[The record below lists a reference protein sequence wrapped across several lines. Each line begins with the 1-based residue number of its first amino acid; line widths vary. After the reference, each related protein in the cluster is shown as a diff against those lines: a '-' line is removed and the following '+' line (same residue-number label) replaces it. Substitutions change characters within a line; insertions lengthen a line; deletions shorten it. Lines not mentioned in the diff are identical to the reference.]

1 MPLITKIRPVLPVV
15 EPIGQSERIP
25 ILDSLRGIAI
35 LGILLMNIQGFGLPH
50 LLVFDVSIL
59 NETGLNYYA
68 WYIFGPGVF
77 EGSMR
82 AIFSMLF
89 GAGTIIF
96 ISRLEIRMKHLK
108 PIGIFFRRQVW
119 LAFFGLLNTYVLLW
133 SWDILLPYAICG
145 LLVLPFRRLKPRYLL
160 LAASIGLVL
169 ITINENL
176 QLYTQKATISKGEKL
191 TAIDTS
197 IRKLTATDRDDLAA
211 LNKIKQQSNPEQK
224 KKKVEEQ
231 IAEVRRSYVG
241 LFRYRRE
248 VRTDEEAKSMYSFLT
263 WDILL
268 FIFLGMVFFKT
279 GIFHGEVK
287 TRFYLW
293 LAVLGLGIGIPLSYL
308 YLKPDL
314 QYHYNHFEIIK
325 NRQFAFYELQRLVH
339 SLGIFGLIM
348 VIYKS
353 GRFKWLFTIMRPV
366 GQMAFTNYLM
376 QSLLCGLFFYGVGF
390 GMFGELHRF
399 ELYYVVV
406 VVWLIEI
413 VWSNLWLKYFRFGP
427 FEWTW
432 RSLTYWKLQ
441 PMKKS
446 SAHSA

>member
-1 MPLITKIRPVLPVV
+1 
-15 EPIGQSERIP
+15 
-25 ILDSLRGIAI
+25 
-35 LGILLMNIQGFGLPH
+35 
-50 LLVFDVSIL
+50 
-59 NETGLNYYA
+59 
-68 WYIFGPGVF
+68 
-77 EGSMR
+77 
-82 AIFSMLF
+82 MLF

-268 FIFLGMVFFKT
+268 FMFLGMVFFKT

-314 QYHYNHFEIIK
+314 QYHYNHFEIVK

-390 GMFGELHRF
+390 GMFGELQRF

-446 SAHSA
+446 SARSA

>member
-1 MPLITKIRPVLPVV
+1 MPLITTIRPVLPVV

-145 LLVLPFRRLKPRYLL
+145 LLVVPFRRLKPRYLL

-176 QLYTQKATISKGEKL
+176 QLYTQKATISREK
-191 TAIDTS
+191 
-197 IRKLTATDRDDLAA
+197 
-211 LNKIKQQSNPEQK
+211 N
-224 KKKVEEQ
+224 
-231 IAEVRRSYVG
+231 
-241 LFRYRRE
+241 
-248 VRTDEEAKSMYSFLT
+248 
-263 WDILL
+263 
-268 FIFLGMVFFKT
+268 
-279 GIFHGEVK
+279 
-287 TRFYLW
+287 
-293 LAVLGLGIGIPLSYL
+293 
-308 YLKPDL
+308 
-314 QYHYNHFEIIK
+314 
-325 NRQFAFYELQRLVH
+325 
-339 SLGIFGLIM
+339 
-348 VIYKS
+348 
-353 GRFKWLFTIMRPV
+353 
-366 GQMAFTNYLM
+366 
-376 QSLLCGLFFYGVGF
+376 
-390 GMFGELHRF
+390 
-399 ELYYVVV
+399 
-406 VVWLIEI
+406 
-413 VWSNLWLKYFRFGP
+413 
-427 FEWTW
+427 
-432 RSLTYWKLQ
+432 
-441 PMKKS
+441 
-446 SAHSA
+446 